1 MNRVNLFIYTR
12 NKEYGEKLLRFICA
26 QHNPDLDAEL
36 LTGMPD
42 GFLSMVR
49 DKTGTGQDTCV
60 VSDDTDVLDRLECRS
75 VRLVT
80 VPETDG
86 KNEIFM
92 YQRGRD
98 IYGQLLRLT
107 GVQERSAGTGAELS
121 VPKVSCVFSPGERG
135 ETTVFALRMA
145 AERAERG
152 RVLYVSLCGF
162 PVVFPGWTDGQV
174 QTGTAGVPDL
184 MLCSGQDV
192 FGEKLKELACGM
204 GNISLVAPA
213 GHFRDLFDFTGEEA
227 VQFMRHLKQQTL
239 YDFVVVETGQL
250 FEFTF
255 SLLSAADAVF
265 VPEET
270 GIFAETRKR
279 LLREYC
285 VGEGEEELWRQMQ
298 FVPMCACVPE
308 TWEEIR
314 QITGEMEGEHGKSGE
329 KGRGKGKKR
338 ENPQTGAGADTG
350 GYGDR

>member
-1 MNRVNLFIYTR
+1 MNRVKLFIYTR
-12 NKEYGEKLLRFICA
+12 NKEYGERLLRFISA
-26 QHNPDLDAEL
+26 QRNPDLDAEL

-49 DKTGTGQDTCV
+49 DKTGTGQDTYV
-60 VSDDTDVLDRLECRS
+60 VSDDADVLDRLKCRS

-107 GVQERSAGTGAELS
+107 GVQERSAGTGRELS
-121 VPKVSCVFSPGERG
+121 VPKVSCVFSPGECG

-162 PVVFPGWTDGQV
+162 PVVFPGCTDGQV
-174 QTGTAGVPDL
+174 QTGAGVPDL
-184 MLCSGQDV
+184 MLCNGQDV
-192 FGEKLKELACGM
+192 FGEKLKELAGGM

-227 VQFMRHLKQQTL
+227 AQFMRHLKQQKL

-265 VPEET
+265 VPEEA
-270 GIFAETRKR
+270 GIFAEARRR

-285 VGEGEEELWRQMQ
+285 AGEGEEELWERVQ
-298 FVPMCACVPE
+298 FVPVCAYVPE

-314 QITGEMEGEHGKSGE
+314 QITGETEGECGKSGE
-329 KGRGKGKKR
+329 KDRGKGKKR
-338 ENPQTGAGADTG
+338 ENP
-350 GYGDR
+350 